1 MIYKGKEILLS
12 DWDKADYMTEQGL
25 YIFLMPFIDTAK
37 LHKLNVFYKSNESAS
52 KKIDIVTLKEN
63 RDIIDK
69 VLKRKTNIVE
79 LDEGLK
85 KLQIEMEDYLC
96 PK

>member
-1 MIYKGKEILLS
+1 
-12 DWDKADYMTEQGL
+12 
-25 YIFLMPFIDTAK
+25 MPFIDTSK
-37 LHKLNVFYKSNESAS
+37 LHKLNVFYKSNISSS

-79 LDEGLK
+79 LDEWLK

>member
-1 MIYKGKEILLS
+1 M
-12 DWDKADYMTEQGL
+12 
-25 YIFLMPFIDTAK
+25 
-37 LHKLNVFYKSNESAS
+37 
-52 KKIDIVTLKEN
+52 KIDIVTLKEN

-79 LDEGLK
+79 LDEWVK